1 MFRQCESEEFAGHP
15 EHARHVETE
24 DGDTT
29 ELFHSQPQ
37 VVKSRPSAQV
47 QLFGIFSEAI
57 QS

>member
-1 MFRQCESEEFAGHP
+1 MQT
-15 EHARHVETE
+15 RHVETE
-24 DGDTT
+24 DGDTA

-47 QLFGIFSEAI
+47 QLWDISEAI